1 MALQTKISNNF
12 DHTLRD
18 QLDENFE
25 ELDKARINIDGK
37 EWPTVSDRLD
47 AIEKALKFMGMPID
61 GSDYY

>member
-18 QLDENFE
+18 QLDGNFE

-61 GSDYY
+61 GSGYY